1 MFTIHFNHLKF
12 FSYHGIHDEERI
24 LGNDYE
30 VNVSLS
36 FEAAENITSLKQTI
50 NYVSVY
56 QIIKKRMDIPAALLE
71 TLAGDL
77 VQKIYSADHRIRS
90 ISVSVEKKNPPI
102 PKMEGSVTVLCTKD
116 F

>member
-36 FEAAENITSLKQTI
+36 FEAAENITTLKQTI
-50 NYVSVY
+50 DYVTIY
-56 QIIKKRMDIPAALLE
+56 ELIKKRMDVPTALLE
-71 TLAGDL
+71 TLAEDL
-77 VQKIYSADHRIRS
+77 VQRIYSADQRIRS
-90 ISVSVEKKNPPI
+90 ISVSIEKKNPPL
-102 PKMEGSVTVLCTKD
+102 PKI
-116 F
+116 